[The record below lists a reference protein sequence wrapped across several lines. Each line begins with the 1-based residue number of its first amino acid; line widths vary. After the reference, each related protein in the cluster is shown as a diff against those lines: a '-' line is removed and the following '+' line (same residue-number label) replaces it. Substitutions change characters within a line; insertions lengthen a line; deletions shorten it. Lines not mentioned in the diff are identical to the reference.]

1 MRVLFASPESGVWN
15 SRKHIHMG
23 LGYLASALL
32 AHGYDVDIWDA
43 AVEEDL
49 ETLDQRL
56 ARDPYDIVG
65 ISAPTPLIVNAW
77 EAAATAKRRGAVT
90 ILGGPHLT
98 LMPHESMEKPQVDL
112 VVRGEAEQ
120 TIVEIM
126 HALEREQG
134 IRNQRSGN
142 QVQMQPN
149 PSIPLPPDSLIPDS
163 LIPRFPDSPTP
174 APRLFDP
181 AAGWGDILGLS
192 WRDLDGKIR
201 HNPDRPLADDL
212 EAIPFPA
219 HHLFKIERYTNLN
232 PLTDGLDP
240 DARAYTI
247 VTSRGCPYKCT
258 YCSKPIT
265 GDTWRGRRVENVIA
279 EWRWLVEDLGA
290 TEIGITDD
298 IWNLDR
304 QRAKDLCRALIDNK
318 LNHVPWITIHGMK
331 VNNTDQELYQLMK
344 AAGCR
349 RVGFGVENGDD
360 WMLRHVIK
368 KGQTVDMVRQAFRWA
383 KNAGLQTMGFFI
395 FGMPGETEESME
407 KTIRLALELDPDLA
421 HFMLAAPFPGTEMW
435 ETLEKHGQIFSHDMD
450 WSQFAIQSD
459 KAHFA
464 FGDLDKET
472 VERKWHE
479 AHRRF
484 YLRPKRIARIIGHGD
499 TWRRFPYYLK
509 TAGSMLLGM
518 GERKAA

>member
-1 MRVLFASPESGVWN
+1 MRILLTSPESAVWN

-23 LGYLASALL
+23 LGYLAGALL

-77 EAAATAKRRGAVT
+77 EAAATAKKHGAIT

-126 HALEREQG
+126 RALEREQ
-134 IRNQRSGN
+134 
-142 QVQMQPN
+142 
-149 PSIPLPPDSLIPDS
+149 
-163 LIPRFPDSPTP
+163 
-174 APRLFDP
+174 RLFDP

-192 WRDLDGKIR
+192 WRDLNGKIR

-212 EAIPFPA
+212 DAIPFPA
-219 HHLFKIERYTNLN
+219 HHLYKIERYTNLN

-240 DARAYTI
+240 NARAYTI

-304 QRAKDLCRALIDNK
+304 ERAKALCRALIDNK

-331 VNNTDQELYQLMK
+331 VNNTDQELFHLMK

-383 KNAGLQTMGFFI
+383 KNAGVQTMGFFI

-435 ETLEKHGQIFSHDMD
+435 EILEKHGQVFSHDMD
-450 WSQFAIQSD
+450 WSQVAIQSD

-472 VERKWHE
+472 IERKWHE

-484 YLRPKRIARIIGHGD
+484 YLRPKRIARIVGRGD

>member
-1 MRVLFASPESGVWN
+1 MRILLSSPESGVWN

-23 LGYLASALL
+23 LGYLAGALL
-32 AHGYDVDIWDA
+32 AHGYEVDIWDA
-43 AVEEDL
+43 AVEEDI
-49 ETLDQRL
+49 ETLNQRL
-56 ARDPYDIVG
+56 ARDPYQVVG

-77 EAAATAKRRGAVT
+77 EAAATAKSHGAVT

-98 LMPHESMEKPQVDL
+98 LMPHESMQKPQVDL

-126 HALEREQG
+126 HALERE
-134 IRNQRSGN
+134 SGT
-142 QVQMQPN
+142 
-149 PSIPLPPDSLIPDS
+149 
-163 LIPRFPDSPTP
+163 PTP
-174 APRLFDP
+174 HLFDP
-181 AAGWGDILGLS
+181 DAGWGDILGLS
-192 WRDLDGKIR
+192 WRDLEGKIH
-201 HNPDRPLADDL
+201 HNPDRPLSGDVD
-212 EAIPFPA
+212 AIPFPA

-232 PLTDGLDP
+232 PLTDGLEP
-240 DARAYTI
+240 EARAYTI

-265 GDTWRGRRVENVIA
+265 GDTWRGRSVENVIA

-290 TEIGITDD
+290 TEIGVTDD

-304 QRAKDLCRALIDNK
+304 DRAKDLCRALIDNK

-331 VNNTDQELYQLMK
+331 VNNTDQELFDLMK
-344 AAGCR
+344 AAGCK

-383 KNAGLQTMGFFI
+383 KKAKLQTMGFFI
-395 FGMPGETEESME
+395 YGMPGETEESME
-407 KTIRLALELDPDLA
+407 KTTKLALELNPDLA
-421 HFMLAAPFPGTEMW
+421 HFLMAAPFPGTEMW
-435 ETLEKHGQIFSHDMD
+435 EILEQHGQVFSHNMD
-450 WSQFAIQSD
+450 WSQIAIQD
-459 KAHFA
+459 DQAHFA

-472 VERKWHE
+472 IERKWHE

-484 YLRPKRIARIIGHGD
+484 YLRPSRIARIVTRGD

-509 TAGSMLLGM
+509 TAGSMLLGL
-518 GERKAA
+518 GEREAA